1 MPNNNAERA
10 EREAR
15 REYVHYRHRL
25 VIGFA
30 ITFLVAVV
38 VLAALVLAGVVH
50 TEDQEASRTTKAN
63 NYGVTAPCPPKD
75 AAAPA
80 YSQITVRVLNG
91 TTSAGLANAVNQA
104 LQLRGFSTQDVAN
117 STTKLDRT
125 EIRAGKN
132 AVTQAYVINQE
143 FPDAILRLD
152 DRTDMLVDVILG
164 NSFDDLAP
172 TSQVT
177 KPGKKLVPLQG
188 CMAVKKMKTTI
199 KAPKH
204 TAVAPP
210 NTSAPTAAPETSDT
224 TSSGSGE

>member
-1 MPNNNAERA
+1 MPDNTSVRA

-30 ITFLVAVV
+30 IAVLVAVV
-38 VLAALVLAGVVH
+38 ILAALVLAGVVH
-50 TEDQEASRTTKAN
+50 TEDQEASQSTKAN
-63 NYGVTAPCPPKD
+63 NFGVTAPCPAKD

-91 TTSAGLANAVNQA
+91 TTHAGLANAVNQA
-104 LQLRGFSTQDVAN
+104 LQLRGFTTQDVAN

-132 AVTQAYVINQE
+132 AITQAYVINAE

-152 DRTDMLVDVILG
+152 DRTDMLVDVIVG
-164 NSFDDLAP
+164 DSFDNLAP
-172 TSQVT
+172 TSKVT
-177 KPGKKLVPLQG
+177 KPGKKLTPLQG
-188 CMAVKKMKTTI
+188 CVAASKIKTTI
-199 KAPKH
+199 KAPNH
-204 TAVAPP
+204 TAVAQHT
-210 NTSAPTAAPETSDT
+210 NSTPTAAPSD
-224 TSSGSGE
+224 